1 MRRPWAVAA
10 PLVVLLLALT
20 VPLGGATFAGV
31 SERYLAPDNPA
42 RVAQES
48 FDSQFPQY
56 RAEPVRLLVIG
67 ASNEQLGEI
76 RAAASAAPGLTG
88 SFESAAPTLDGLNL
102 LEAGLLD
109 DTRAGPTV
117 EAIRA
122 LPLPEG
128 VRLMVAGLPTLEYD
142 SISSLIDGLPI
153 LIAILVTSS
162 LALIW
167 LAFRSVVLAVKA
179 IVVSALSLGATLG
192 VLTWMFVDGHGGG
205 VFGYGSGPMM
215 FAVLVLIVTVVF
227 GLSTD
232 YEVFLLSRMV
242 ERRRSGETVPES
254 VRFGIARTG
263 PVITAAAAI
272 LVVVCGAFAFS
283 DLVLM
288 KYIAFGMIFALILD
302 ATVIRLLLV
311 PAVLRLIWR

>member
-1 MRRPWAVAA
+1 ME
-10 PLVVLLLALT
+10 AL
-20 VPLGGATFAGV
+20 
-31 SERYLAPDNPA
+31 
-42 RVAQES
+42 
-48 FDSQFPQY
+48 
-56 RAEPVRLLVIG
+56 
-67 ASNEQLGEI
+67 
-76 RAAASAAPGLTG
+76 
-88 SFESAAPTLDGLNL
+88 
-102 LEAGLLD
+102 
-109 DTRAGPTV
+109 
-117 EAIRA
+117 RA

-128 VRLMVAGLPTLEYD
+128 VTLMVAGLPTLEYD
-142 SISSLIDGLPI
+142 SISSLIDGLPL

-242 ERRRSGETVPES
+242 ERRRSGESVAES

-272 LVVVCGAFAFS
+272 LIVVCGAFAFS

-311 PAVLRLIWR
+311 PAVLKLIWR